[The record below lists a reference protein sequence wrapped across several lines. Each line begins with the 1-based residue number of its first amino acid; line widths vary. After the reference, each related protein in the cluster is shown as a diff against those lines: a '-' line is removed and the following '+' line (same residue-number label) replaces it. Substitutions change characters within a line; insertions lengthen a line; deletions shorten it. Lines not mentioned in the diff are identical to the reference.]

1 MTAMP
6 DMTAVSTTGTSN
18 ACKARMPRRTRKDHA
33 AYTEQEGSP
42 QNGTPHAD
50 TAEQHPHAERR
61 DGERQHEHADEQPRG
76 AFVHTEIPAHRV
88 EHGLRSIHQR
98 IDANGNQQ
106 KPGIGSQDRILM
118 SARMTRHNP
127 LPVFFS

>member
-1 MTAMP
+1 MP

-18 ACKARMPRRTRKDHA
+18 ACKARMPRRTRKDGANQIPHA

-61 DGERQHEHADEQPRG
+61 DGERQHEHADEQPLWSLCPHRNPCSPELNMGCG
-76 AFVHTEIPAHRV
+76 AYISV
-88 EHGLRSIHQR
+88 
-98 IDANGNQQ
+98 
-106 KPGIGSQDRILM
+106 
-118 SARMTRHNP
+118 
-127 LPVFFS
+127 

>member
-18 ACKARMPRRTRKDHA
+18 ACNADAEKDKKGRGKPNPHA

-61 DGERQHEHADEQPRG
+61 NGERQHEHADEQPRG
-76 AFVHTEIPAHRV
+76 AFVHTEIPAH
-88 EHGLRSIHQR
+88 
-98 IDANGNQQ
+98 
-106 KPGIGSQDRILM
+106 
-118 SARMTRHNP
+118 
-127 LPVFFS
+127 